1 MRARSVLYLLTAAA
15 LGLALAG
22 CGLDPMESLGQSIVS
37 PDLTTR
43 KEAVQQLANLNGTR
57 AVKKLV
63 DALQS
68 DEQIADLVG
77 VALVKKGRA
86 LLTRPRENPVVKQV
100 AEVMK
105 AAYVLPALRAR
116 AAWTLGEIGDRRAI
130 ADLKIIAADTSLD
143 PRLITE
149 AKHALEKLG
158 YMSEGRQP
166 DIAPDR
172 LEGQVPVLPVP
183 PPLAE
188 PKKD

>member
-22 CGLDPMESLGQSIVS
+22 CGLDPMEHLGQAIVS

-105 AAYVLPALRAR
+105 AAYVLPPLRAR
-116 AAWTLGEIGDRRAI
+116 AAWTLGETGDRRAI
-130 ADLKIIAADTSLD
+130 PDLKIIAGDATLD

-172 LEGQVPVLPVP
+172 LEGQVPVLPAP

>member
-1 MRARSVLYLLTAAA
+1 LYLLTAAV

-22 CGLDPMESLGQSIVS
+22 CGLDPMERLGQAIVS
-37 PDLTTR
+37 PDLATR
-43 KEAVQQLANLNGTR
+43 KEAVLQLANLNDTR

-86 LLTRPRENPVVKQV
+86 QLTRPRENSVVKQV

-130 ADLKIIAADTSLD
+130 PDLKAMLVEADPTLVA
-143 PRLITE
+143 E
-149 AKHALEKLG
+149 ATHALEKLG
-158 YMSEGRQP
+158 YMSKGRRM
-166 DIAPDR
+166 DIAPDQ
-172 LEGQVPVLPVP
+172 LEGQVPMLPVP